1 MPAPKRT
8 LGNRTYTPPRQ
19 GRVLPGLSD
28 SRNHVTLG
36 SRIEVIGRC
45 CHFCPFSEASPI
57 TTTENMRGDARNQV
71 IVQARAYAIV
81 RDPNFE
87 TLRMLEIKEALEPSK
102 STRNFPTSGC
112 NMKVCPTEKKLIVNE
127 LLDLSLIH
135 I

>member
-1 MPAPKRT
+1 
-8 LGNRTYTPPRQ
+8 
-19 GRVLPGLSD
+19 
-28 SRNHVTLG
+28 
-36 SRIEVIGRC
+36 
-45 CHFCPFSEASPI
+45 
-57 TTTENMRGDARNQV
+57 MRGDARNQV

-127 LLDLSLIH
+127 LLDGLTDGDFEAISQSPSSNF
-135 I
+135 